1 MITHRNF
8 LILAKVNIDD
18 EQIIV
23 ANRQGDATIFK
34 LPSNGGNYELL
45 PTEVIRSGD
54 VLTTPGADSIN
65 RKGQGFC
72 EALICSTW
80 GNTVTRHVLKLS
92 ERRSLESS
100 EVLLKKWLDIPDGVS
115 ICEPWIAIS
124 NHNAH
129 SVYLYDSTVL
139 LNQYS
144 EPAGILRCFRY
155 PHGLQFTSDGRY
167 MLVADAAAPNV
178 HLYMQDRCGWRG
190 VRNPLHSMR
199 VLSDE
204 DFLRG
209 RSTDGDGGPKGVD
222 IDNSMSIFVTTCEVR
237 PLAFFNLTEILDWIS
252 SMQVNDANG
261 SPGLEEKL
269 YAFTL
274 CEKHSQDQGLGLEIE
289 YGHQRNQ
296 AKQALAALMN
306 SRSWRITAPL
316 RWISAHWPRALGS

>member
-1 MITHRNF
+1 MQLEYAAPEHVRDAVAALGRTEAVKFSPNNCRLAVASFLRNKIAIFEICIAVSPRKITLTDVTEISSPYLREPHGIDF
-8 LILAKVNIDD
+8 IDD

-54 VLTTPGADSIN
+54 VLTTPGAVSIN

-92 ERRSLESS
+92 ERCSLESS

-167 MLVADAAAPNV
+167 MLVADVAAPYV
-178 HLYMQDRCGWRG
+178 HIYMQDRFGWRG

-209 RSTDGDGGPKGVD
+209 RSTDGDGGPKGID
-222 IDNSMSIFVTTCEVR
+222 IDNSMS
-237 PLAFFNLTEILDWIS
+237 
-252 SMQVNDANG
+252 
-261 SPGLEEKL
+261 
-269 YAFTL
+269 
-274 CEKHSQDQGLGLEIE
+274 
-289 YGHQRNQ
+289 
-296 AKQALAALMN
+296 
-306 SRSWRITAPL
+306 
-316 RWISAHWPRALGS
+316 